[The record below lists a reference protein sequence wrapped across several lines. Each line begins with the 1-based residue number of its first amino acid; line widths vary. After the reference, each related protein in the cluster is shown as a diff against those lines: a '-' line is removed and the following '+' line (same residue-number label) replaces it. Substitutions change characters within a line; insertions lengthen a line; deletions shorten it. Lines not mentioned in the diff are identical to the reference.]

1 MSKIVLSYSRYHFDP
16 KTSKSV
22 YGTGYISSHLWRYL
36 HDVYPR
42 HEIIYCDY
50 NESKSVTGMKNV
62 ELFIGLSQNFNK
74 FERFLKPDVS
84 TLWSVNKS
92 AVYRQRIR
100 NSATRNNISR
110 SMLVSED
117 GIFANISE
125 TLRADYVVT
134 LGGWSNYKSF
144 VDLGRPS
151 NSVYALG
158 IGFLNDSPA
167 KKYQAGK
174 NILMFVGTLSFRK
187 GIHLIEPL
195 LQHLKNIAPDTKLVV
210 IGRSQNDYWQ
220 EYFDK
225 LKVNYPQNLLWEQDY
240 LEPGTKRWDDI
251 FSKIAFGIFP
261 SFEEGAAG
269 SLVQM
274 IHEGIPV
281 LFSNESGIEF
291 TQNSIPL
298 TMDNQLDWLGRI
310 SELIFSTVSFR
321 ESMLREQQYLL
332 ESNGIGMPQ
341 LKRVLSRISDGSLW
355 PKISDPSNLLKINSN
370 HGDSEFSVMTTR
382 NDSFA
387 GSKMIYQ
394 GAQSLD
400 YEDLARIG
408 VMTLDRYPRLTDIL
422 VENQNR
428 LDGLLISSVGLKNH
442 TGETEEAMT
451 LTVLDNQVPGR
462 ALSEFLTALS
472 FQFLDKLVRKYNSF
486 RVGRRRS
493 FSVYLK
499 KIHDI

>member
-1 MSKIVLSYSRYHFDP
+1 
-16 KTSKSV
+16 
-22 YGTGYISSHLWRYL
+22 
-36 HDVYPR
+36 
-42 HEIIYCDY
+42 
-50 NESKSVTGMKNV
+50 
-62 ELFIGLSQNFNK
+62 
-74 FERFLKPDVS
+74 
-84 TLWSVNKS
+84 
-92 AVYRQRIR
+92 
-100 NSATRNNISR
+100 
-110 SMLVSED
+110 
-117 GIFANISE
+117 
-125 TLRADYVVT
+125 
-134 LGGWSNYKSF
+134 
-144 VDLGRPS
+144 
-151 NSVYALG
+151 
-158 IGFLNDSPA
+158 
-167 KKYQAGK
+167 
-174 NILMFVGTLSFRK
+174 
-187 GIHLIEPL
+187 
-195 LQHLKNIAPDTKLVV
+195 
-210 IGRSQNDYWQ
+210 
-220 EYFDK
+220 
-225 LKVNYPQNLLWEQDY
+225 
-240 LEPGTKRWDDI
+240 
-251 FSKIAFGIFP
+251 
-261 SFEEGAAG
+261 
-269 SLVQM
+269 
-274 IHEGIPV
+274 
-281 LFSNESGIEF
+281 
-291 TQNSIPL
+291 
-298 TMDNQLDWLGRI
+298 MDNQLDWLGRI